1 MSINPQIKTALV
13 VLSPDLIEPDKPAES
28 ALIRRA
34 VSLAK
39 RTGCELDLLHICYDS
54 VLDSSILASGQDLQ
68 RERERLADADA
79 TLLAELAARISA
91 RGVNVR
97 HEVRWDHPR
106 IDAILRKVADS
117 KPDIVLKQAKEH
129 SYVLGMATN
138 TDWELARRSPADV
151 WLVSDAV
158 ENIDQIVAAV
168 GNRFGDPADITT
180 AADYNLLRATGE
192 IGLSFEADV
201 YPVNAYQ
208 VPTTSAFVTDI
219 AGPLDVSAKVQ
230 EQSRR
235 QTVRQHSGMVKA
247 LARYFRIPDDN
258 VYVREGHASKVIPE
272 VVDAVNADLVAMGAT
287 NIGRLERLFSPVTVE
302 PVMAETDCDVLIV
315 RDGDDSTVP
324 DVAATAA
331 FGTAKIDLQEA
342 VSNPQNAFDSPQD
355 VANLDAVSVEF
366 RNRILQAWEYDIR
379 AEMTDENEGGVVRE
393 IDVSTLDDV
402 LSAKAALEMKQAEAA
417 NQAARLSGANG

>member
-1 MSINPQIKTALV
+1 MSINPQIKKALV
-13 VLSPDLIEPDKPAES
+13 VLSPDLIKPDKPAES

-34 VSLAK
+34 ISLAK

-54 VLDSSILASGQDLQ
+54 VLDSSILTSGQDRQ
-68 RERERLADADA
+68 RERERLAEADA

-91 RGVNVR
+91 RGVDVR

-138 TDWELARRSPADV
+138 TDWELARRSPAHV
-151 WLVSDAV
+151 WLVSDA
-158 ENIDQIVAAV
+158 IDDIEHIVAAV
-168 GNRFGDPADITT
+168 GNRFGDPADVTT
-180 AADYNLLRATGE
+180 AADYDLLRTAGE
-192 IGLSFEADV
+192 IGHSFEADI

-219 AGPLDVSAKVQ
+219 AGPMDVSAKVQ
-230 EQSRR
+230 EQSRK

-247 LARYFRIPDDN
+247 LAKYFRISADN
-258 VYVREGHASKVIPE
+258 VYVREGNASKVIPE
-272 VVDAVNADLVAMGAT
+272 VAEAVNADLVAMGAT
-287 NIGRLERLFSPVTVE
+287 NIGRLERLFSSVTVE
-302 PVMAETDCDVLIV
+302 PVMAETDCDVLII
-315 RDGDDSTVP
+315 RDGGDSSVP

-331 FGTAKIDLQEA
+331 FGTARLDLQEA
-342 VSNPQNAFDSPQD
+342 ISNPQNAFDSPQD
-355 VANLDAVSVEF
+355 VANLDEVSVEF

-393 IDVSTLDDV
+393 IDVSTLDEV
-402 LSAKAALEMKQAEAA
+402 LSAKAALEMQQAGSA
-417 NQAARLSGANG
+417 NEAARLSGAAG